1 MVLEP
6 WEKKEDPLELLD
18 HRLTL
23 LLADTSSLERQIERL
38 DAKIDRLNQRFA
50 ALPTRQDLMTGVWGL
65 VLFYCAYQ
73 YFN

>member
-6 WEKKEDPLELLD
+6 WEKPDDPFALLD
-18 HRLTL
+18 HRLAL
-23 LLADTSSLERQIERL
+23 LLADARGLERQIDAL
-38 DAKIDRLNQRFA
+38 DAKIDRLNERLA
-50 ALPTRQDLMTGVWGL
+50 AMPSRQDLMACAWGL